1 MSVQNYQMHA
11 PQRSNSTGSLS
22 EKSQAST
29 GIELGFNCDS
39 PQGGTIRKKPKPE
52 SENKPKPA
60 KGVRFKESF
69 ATIPIGKSIFQ
80 SILNVLETYQPKY
93 PKNCISFE
101 GVPLD
106 DDLLKAS

>member
-69 ATIPIGKSIFQ
+69 ATIPISKSIFQ
-80 SILNVLETYQPKY
+80 GAFTIYVYRFSGFLTTHPPSIVNV
-93 PKNCISFE
+93 NCD
-101 GVPLD
+101 P
-106 DDLLKAS
+106 

>member
-80 SILNVLETYQPKY
+80 SKMFGTFSLFQVFKFRNKHEIYTKLY
-93 PKNCISFE
+93 
-101 GVPLD
+101 
-106 DDLLKAS
+106 